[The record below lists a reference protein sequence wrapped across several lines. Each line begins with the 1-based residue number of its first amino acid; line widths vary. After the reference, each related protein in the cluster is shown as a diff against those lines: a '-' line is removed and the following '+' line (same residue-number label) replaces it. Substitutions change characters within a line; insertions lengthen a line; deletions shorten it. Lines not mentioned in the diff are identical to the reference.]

1 MSALRPIQ
9 QTVRAVRR
17 RLLWQ
22 TILDRLG
29 IAIAF
34 GLALGL
40 AWMLAQPWV
49 VADAP
54 SWLAWTVLGVVT
66 GLIVVGT
73 VAFTIWKR
81 PSQHRAA
88 LELDSRFGLRERIT
102 TALSLDDRTRE
113 SSAGNAVVADATS
126 KLEALSLRSQFPLR
140 LSRNAIFI
148 PILAIAIGLVAFLYD
163 PNTGFAK
170 DQQAAEETKK
180 EQQQIAATAAKTIR
194 PFTKQ
199 TKPPGEKERDTKSEE
214 LKELEKEL
222 NAMMK
227 KYDLDPERE
236 TPEKL
241 REKVAEM
248 TSMEEK
254 LKKFNDEEFKKLD
267 EMDQRMK
274 QLDDLK
280 NDPDFQDGPAKDLN
294 DALSKGDL
302 NKAQD
307 ELDMLRKKIQNKEM
321 KPEESEKL
329 ARQMDKMQE
338 QVQRLTRD
346 KERKEK
352 LEKMI
357 DEAKKEG
364 RDAESL
370 ERELEELNES
380 SEQSSEMAQQL
391 GEQLKKASQSLSAG
405 ELEDV
410 AEELA
415 QAGMTMQDI
424 EDQLQDLQDSSE
436 HLQRLKEERKAACEA
451 CQGKG
456 EGDKQGEVQRKD
468 WAKGGGQGAGLREE
482 NKDAKSDSVTERV
495 RGLFDPKGKKTYGGS
510 TTGPAFNKATTSE
523 LGPVIQEAAQTAPQA
538 ADTQRLSREDK
549 DTVREYF
556 KNLGEQK

>member
-9 QTVRAVRR
+9 QTVKAARR

-29 IAIAF
+29 IAIAV
-34 GLALGL
+34 GLSLGL
-40 AWMLAQPWV
+40 AWQLAEPWLI
-49 VADAP
+49 ADAP
-54 SWLAWTVLGVVT
+54 AWLGWTVLGSVT
-66 GLIVVGT
+66 ALIVVAT
-73 VAFTIWKR
+73 LVYTIWKR
-81 PSQHRAA
+81 PSQQRAA

-102 TALSLDDRTRE
+102 TALSLDERTRE
-113 SSAGNAVVADATS
+113 SSAGHAVLADASS
-126 KLEALSLRSQFPLR
+126 KLESLSLGSQFPLR
-140 LSRNAIFI
+140 PRRSAIFI
-148 PILAIAIGLVAFLYD
+148 PILALAIGLVAFLYE
-163 PNTGFAK
+163 PNTGMADDAK
-170 DQQAAEETKK
+170 VADEEKKQDQQQVAS
-180 EQQQIAATAAKTIR
+180 AAKTVR

-199 TKPPGEKERDTKSEE
+199 TKPLGEKERGNKSEE

-227 KYDLDPERE
+227 KYDLDPNRE

-241 REKVAEM
+241 REKIADI

-267 EMDQRMK
+267 QMDQRMK

-280 NDPDFQDGPAKDLN
+280 NDPDFQDGPAKNLN

-302 NKAQD
+302 KKAED
-307 ELDMLRKKIQNKEM
+307 ELDMLRKKVKNKELS
-321 KPEESEKL
+321 PEDREKL
-329 ARQMDKMQE
+329 AKQMEKMQE
-338 QVQRLTRD
+338 QLQQLTRD

-370 ERELEELNES
+370 ERELEALNEQS
-380 SEQSSEMAQQL
+380 QQGSETAEKLA
-391 GEQLKKASQSLSAG
+391 EQLRQASQSMSAD

-410 AEELA
+410 AEELS

-424 EDQLQDLQDSSE
+424 ESDLQDLQDSSE
-436 HLQRLKEERKAACEA
+436 HLQRLKEERKAACSA
-451 CQGKG
+451 CQG
-456 EGDKQGEVQRKD
+456 EVESDKPGHKD
-468 WAKGGGQGAGLREE
+468 WAKGRGQGSGLREE
-482 NKDAKSDSVTERV
+482 NKDAKSNSVSERV

-523 LGPVIQEAAQTAPQA
+523 LGPIIQEAAQTAPQA
-538 ADTQRLSREDK
+538 VDTQRLSREDK

>member
-22 TILDRLG
+22 TILDRLFVAT
-29 IAIAF
+29 AI

-54 SWLAWTVLGVVT
+54 DWLSWTILGAVT
-66 GLIVVGT
+66 GLIVVAT

-81 PSQHRAA
+81 PSQYLAA
-88 LELDSRFGLRERIT
+88 LELDSRFGLRERVT
-102 TALSLDDRTRE
+102 TALSLDERTRE
-113 SSAGNAVVADATS
+113 SSAGNAVVADANS

-140 LSRNAIFI
+140 LPRSAIFI
-148 PILAIAIGLVAFLYD
+148 PILGLAIGLVAFFYE
-163 PNTGFAK
+163 PNTGFAN
-170 DQQAAEETKK
+170 DAEVAEDEQVAAKK
-180 EQQQIAATAAKTIR
+180 QIDASAAKTIR
-194 PFTKQ
+194 PFTKR
-199 TKPPGEKERDTKSEE
+199 TKPPGEKERETKSEE
-214 LKELEKEL
+214 LQELEKEL

-241 REKVAEM
+241 REKIAEL

-267 EMDQRMK
+267 ELDQRMK

-280 NDPDFQDGPAKDLN
+280 NDPDFQDGPAKELN

-302 NKAQD
+302 NKAQ
-307 ELDMLRKKIQNKEM
+307 EEMDMLRKKVKNKEM
-321 KPEESEKL
+321 KPEDREKL
-329 ARQMDKMQE
+329 ARQMEKMQE
-338 QVQRLTRD
+338 QVQRLTRN

-352 LEKMI
+352 LEQMI

-370 ERELEELNES
+370 ERELSELNEE
-380 SEQSSEMAQQL
+380 SEQSSEMAEQL
-391 GEQLKKASQSLSAG
+391 GEQLKQAAQSMSAG

-424 EDQLQDLQDSSE
+424 ENDLQDLQDSSE
-436 HLQRLKEERKAACEA
+436 YLQRLKEERKAACQA
-451 CQGKG
+451 CQGEG
-456 EGDKQGEVQRKD
+456 EGDKPGNKD
-468 WAKGGGQGAGLREE
+468 WAKGKGQGSGLREE
-482 NKDAKSDSVTERV
+482 NKDAKSNSVTERV

-523 LGPVIQEAAQTAPQA
+523 LGPMIQEAAQTAPQA